1 MCRAFD
7 SDFSFSINRVELM
20 TLLDAIGSTYTYETI
35 DTFFRDFD
43 KDPETDSL
51 TYDQVF
57 ECIEMKTKSEAKDEE
72 VARKLLEQVDIAG
85 HRTKG
90 FKKKQSV
97 ERLIQLRHCPLC
109 KKNLARRTDLD
120 IVSHVAL
127 CTLDDP
133 SKLDNFGIFFY
144 FFWMSLQVYAKLFIF
159 LVLGGFLT
167 ESYASRKWFTKII
180 NRVTFGSYSSGK
192 NNGRSH
198 FFRHWHTSH
207 SINSQHYLSRS
218 GYGAACRRTNSI
230 LHPNRDSSL
239 VPILWGSKYC

>member
-1 MCRAFD
+1 LTVPHYSEKWALITKRYIDIRRNFWTQMCRAFD

-57 ECIEMKTKSEAKDEE
+57 ECIEAKTTNEAEI
-72 VARKLLEQVDIAG
+72 ARKLMEQVDLTG
-85 HRTKG
+85 HRGSNKG

-97 ERLIQLRHCPLC
+97 ERLIQLKHCPLC
-109 KKNLARRTDLD
+109 KKNLANRTDLD

-133 SKLDNFGIFFY
+133 SKLDNFG
-144 FFWMSLQVYAKLFIF
+144 M
-159 LVLGGFLT
+159 
-167 ESYASRKWFTKII
+167 
-180 NRVTFGSYSSGK
+180 
-192 NNGRSH
+192 
-198 FFRHWHTSH
+198 
-207 SINSQHYLSRS
+207 
-218 GYGAACRRTNSI
+218 
-230 LHPNRDSSL
+230 
-239 VPILWGSKYC
+239 